1 MTAVDPTASPIQADA
16 VTIDEPQTN
25 GSAAVHLDASASEA
39 DVFEDAEQLAPD
51 DGVAAT
57 VSVDPSEVGDLD
69 EAALIGL
76 GAQEAPAAAAVRKRL
91 VRGRYRSTGT
101 PTFVELRVD
110 VDGQRPMKRV
120 SADYY
125 SVSGGT
131 TTYAGS
137 MRVDSPVIT
146 VTPTKI
152 TITGLGKYTWAATAP
167 KVKITIPRVAAT
179 APAAPATLRHF
190 TAANAPAAVYV
201 CKFASIRFRSVL
213 LEEDVEQGVT
223 PFVSYDTG
231 SFPSGGPARELGV
244 VSAYA
249 EAGIQMQSTG
259 MSNVLAGSPGV
270 SWSDPE
276 LHAAMQ
282 NHFSKWANVPQWA
295 VWLLHAQLHDLG
307 PGLYGIMFDQQGR
320 QRQGCATF
328 YEGLA
333 GNSAAKKRLQ
343 LYTCVHEL
351 GHCFNLLHSWQ
362 KSFADPPAPNRP
374 GSPSWMNYPWNFP
387 GGPGAFWAAF
397 PFQFD
402 DLEVIHLR
410 HAFRSN
416 VIMGGSPFVVGS
428 ALGQDPAWADPIVDE
443 SGLRLELSAPRSFP
457 YGAPVCVDLAL
468 HGTSGVGRTVP
479 TVLGP
484 RPGVIEIA
492 IKKPGGEAMLFEP
505 LMQHCRESET
515 VTLRAGDAP
524 VTDSA
529 FVHAGQDG
537 VMFDTPG
544 RYTLRARYDAA
555 DGSLVLSNV
564 MTINVRPPVTEADND
579 VADLMLGEEQGI
591 LMSLLG
597 SDAPSL
603 DRGNEAFQ
611 EVIERYPDHPLT
623 AYASIVRGTNL
634 AREFKSVNADGSVSV
649 RKPQKKE
656 ATKLLGVV
664 TDLAAVR
671 SAAKDGDDDMTMRL
685 AAAEA
690 LPEAQKADAPSVM
703 DPFLKARR
711 VEIATEVV
719 GLA

>member
-1 MTAVDPTASPIQADA
+1 MTAVDPTAPPVQADVA
-16 VTIDEPQTN
+16 PVDQPQTN
-25 GSAAVHLDASASEA
+25 GSAES
-39 DVFEDAEQLAPD
+39 QLAVRDEVETLEGTEPLASD
-51 DGVAAT
+51 EAVAAL
-57 VSVDPSEVGDLD
+57 VSSDPSEVGDLD

-76 GAQEAPAAAAVRKRL
+76 GAQESAADAAVRMRL

-101 PTFVELRVD
+101 SVQVELRVD
-110 VDGQRPMKRV
+110 VDGQRSMKRV

-125 SVSGGT
+125 SISGGT

-137 MRVDSPVIT
+137 MRVDSPVVT
-146 VTPTKI
+146 VSATKV

-167 KVKITIPRVAAT
+167 KVKITIPRVPT
-179 APAAPATLRHF
+179 TSPAAAATLRHY
-190 TAANAPAAVYV
+190 TAGNAPAAVFV

-213 LEEDVEQGVT
+213 FEEDYQQGVT
-223 PFVSYDTG
+223 PFASYDTG
-231 SFPSGGPARELGV
+231 SLPSPGPTRVLSV
-244 VSAYA
+244 VNAYA
-249 EAGIQMQSTG
+249 EAGIEMQSTG
-259 MSNVLAGSPGV
+259 MSNVLGAAPGA

-276 LHAAMQ
+276 LHAAMKT
-282 NHFSKWANVPQWA
+282 HFSKWVNLPQWA

-307 PGLYGIMFDQQGR
+307 PNLYGIMFDQQGA

-333 GNSAAKKRLQ
+333 GNSAAKRRLQ

-362 KSFADPPAPNRP
+362 KSYADPPAPNRP

-387 GGPGAFWAAF
+387 GGPAAFWAAF

-416 VIMGGSPFVVGS
+416 VIMGGNPFIVGS
-428 ALGQDPAWADPIVDE
+428 AVERDPAWADPEIDE

-468 HGTSGVGRTVP
+468 HGTSARGRAVP

-484 RPGVIEIA
+484 RPGVIDIA
-492 IKKPGGEAMLFEP
+492 IKKSGGEATLFEP
-505 LMQHCRESET
+505 LMAHCRGGET
-515 VTLRAGDAP
+515 VTLRAGDEP

-529 FVHAGQDG
+529 FVHYGQDG
-537 VMFDTPG
+537 LVFDTPG
-544 RYTLRARYDAA
+544 RYTLRARYGAA

-564 MTINVRPPVTEADND
+564 MTVHVRPPASEADND
-579 VADLMLGEEQGI
+579 VAELLLGDEQGT
-591 LMSLLG
+591 LLSLLG
-597 SDAPSL
+597 SDLPEL
-603 DRGNEAFQ
+603 RRGNEALQ
-611 EVIERYPDHPLT
+611 EVIERYPDHPLA
-623 AYASIVRGTNL
+623 AYARIVRGTNL
-634 AREFKSVNADGSVSV
+634 AREFKTVGDDGSVSV
-649 RKPQKKE
+649 REPQKQE
-656 ATKLLGVV
+656 ALEYLG
-664 TDLAAVR
+664 AVADVDAMR
-671 SAAKDGDDDMTMRL
+671 SAADGGEDELSMSM
-685 AAAEA
+685 AAADV
-690 LPEAQKADAPSVM
+690 LPQAQTGPAII

-719 GLA
+719 GLS